1 MYTYIQ
7 NFGFLV
13 INSFNSH
20 YKIRSRD
27 SHHAFDNNKEG
38 TSKAFVSLETKITS
52 LQAQTVDMVA
62 IGFIKTISTNLWAFN
77 AVFGIFAFCQNKSC
91 ELKTRFHTKKVLCS
105 NVFNTQWVLVTLLS
119 KLRRIYYRWIL
130 SNKIVHVILLTPRHH
145 YSMCP
150 CTIDW
155 SLKTTL
161 ILSIKVICC
170 KLIWNDNLASTFVY
184 S

>member
-1 MYTYIQ
+1 MRIE
-7 NFGFLV
+7 
-13 INSFNSH
+13 
-20 YKIRSRD
+20 
-27 SHHAFDNNKEG
+27 NKVSCKKGSMFQCVQYSMGPCDIAEQV
-38 TSKAFVSLETKITS
+38 TSY
-52 LQAQTVDMVA
+52 
-62 IGFIKTISTNLWAFN
+62 
-77 AVFGIFAFCQNKSC
+77 
-91 ELKTRFHTKKVLCS
+91 
-105 NVFNTQWVLVTLLS
+105 LLS
-119 KLRRIYYRWIL
+119 LNSVK
-130 SNKIVHVILLTPRHH
+130 KIVHVIFLTPRHH